1 MKQLWVLDYATDFIL
16 ILERKE
22 QADCMYFKYEEIL
35 WMYHIKKDHWRKI
48 NIRFPG
54 KGAPCKNKQN
64 RTMIIFGGATLDREC
79 ESKMTVTIMAVSIV
93 DPMLP
98 EETDTSPLLRHTD
111 SVIHE
116 SYHKSLCTD
125 RTQFFS
131 KCRTSTTHPS
141 DYYCD
146 VAEYGLCIDLKEDL
160 YIARCQVYK
169 TQPNEEISKL
179 TFTPDN
185 KTMLVKTDKTGDATG
200 SSHKVFKMT
209 SKFFS
214 LKKNLDLCSKKPRSI
229 ALLAGWDS
237 MNKDISYYAYSTC
250 GERLLT

>member
-1 MKQLWVLDYATDFIL
+1 
-16 ILERKE
+16 
-22 QADCMYFKYEEIL
+22 MYFKYEEIL

-54 KGAPCKNKQN
+54 KGAPCKNKLN

-79 ESKMTVTIMAVSIV
+79 ESKMTVSIMAVSIV

-98 EETDTSPLLRHTD
+98 EETDTSPLLRHTA
-111 SVIHE
+111 SVIHQ
-116 SYHKSLCTD
+116 SYRKSPCAD
-125 RTQFFS
+125 ETQFFS

-146 VAEYGLCIDLKEDL
+146 MAEYGLCIDLKEDL
-160 YIARCQVYK
+160 YIVGCQVYK
-169 TQPNEEISKL
+169 TQPHEEISKL

-209 SKFFS
+209 SKILS
-214 LKKNLDLCSKKPRSI
+214 LTKNSDLCRKKSKSI